1 MTDTAII
8 ELGYLAFEVS
18 DLPRWEHFAGEV
30 LGLVVRNGPDTP
42 AGKATRLL
50 RMDETA
56 QRFILIEGSADD
68 YAFAG
73 WRVADPGEVESFGAR
88 LSQHGVKWS
97 RGTDAELA
105 LRGVESMLH
114 FLDPAGN
121 RHEIYCGTALAD
133 TPFVSRQVPAGFV
146 TGAGG
151 LGHVVYEVENYAA
164 VVAFAQSVMGLSLSD
179 HIDMAVAPGVSVE
192 ISFFHTN
199 ERHHSFAV
207 APRPPVPGPHKR
219 IHHFMMEAREMSDV
233 GRARD
238 RCLAARQPVIMDIGQ
253 HPNDQM
259 ISFYG
264 QTPSGFNV
272 EFGYGGVLV
281 DDANWQV
288 VRYDHISEWGHRP
301 AQPLETHGT
310 RAGAVEGKQ
319 A

>member
-1 MTDTAII
+1 MTDAAII

-30 LGLVVRNGPDTP
+30 LGLSVRHGPNTS

-50 RMDETA
+50 RMDDA
-56 QRFILIEGSADD
+56 AHRFILVEGGADD

-73 WRVADPGEVESFGAR
+73 WRVADAGEVEAFGTR
-88 LSQHGVKWS
+88 LTQHGVQWT

-105 LRGVESMLH
+105 LRGVEIMLH

-121 RHEIYCGTALAD
+121 RHEIYCGTAHAD
-133 TPFVSRQVPAGFV
+133 TPFVSARVPSGFV

-151 LGHVVYEVENYAA
+151 LGHVVYEVENYPAMA
-164 VVAFAQSVMGLSLSD
+164 DFVQSVMGLRLSD

-192 ISFFHTN
+192 IAFFHIN

-219 IHHFMMEAREMSDV
+219 IHHFMLEAREMSDV
-233 GRARD
+233 GLARD
-238 RCLAARQPVIMDIGQ
+238 RCLMAGQPVIMDIGQ

-272 EFGYGGVLV
+272 EFGFGGVLV
-281 DDANWQV
+281 DDANWQTT
-288 VRYDHISEWGHRP
+288 RYDHISDWGHRP
-301 AQPLETHGT
+301 AQPLAMHG
-310 RAGAVEGKQ
+310 AQ
-319 A
+319 AAATEDK